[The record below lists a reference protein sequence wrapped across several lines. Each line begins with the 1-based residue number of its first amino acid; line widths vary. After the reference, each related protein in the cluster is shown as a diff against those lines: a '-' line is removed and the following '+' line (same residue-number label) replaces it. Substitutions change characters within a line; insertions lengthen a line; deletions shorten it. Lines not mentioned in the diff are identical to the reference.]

1 ADTTVFHLPAWHAV
15 IAATYGHRCD
25 YWLARRG
32 DAIAGV
38 FPVTTMR
45 LPGPAARLR
54 PPKLLAMPYQLY
66 SGLPVAADE
75 AVQTALVRH
84 ALVAA
89 KQQRASYLEIRHHA
103 PAPFLEALG
112 FVPVESGLV
121 TTAVPLPNISLK
133 SIRRN
138 HRRNIKKSQD
148 AGLTVTQGETLADL
162 RLFRRLYQLESRA
175 LGAPQAGWRFY
186 QALHDLA
193 RDHYRLFLAWQ
204 DGRCIAGM
212 LTLDDGRTRFA
223 RLAAYSSPEAQA
235 LNASHALYWAAIAD
249 GAARGCTA
257 YNCGIS
263 WVGDEGLI
271 HWKEGWNGRSHPVH
285 LYVYPLRGQPPA
297 PGGYFEGF
305 QLAKAVWRR
314 LPLPL
319 ADWLGQQVTT
329 WVG

>member
-1 ADTTVFHLPAWHAV
+1 MPDLTVHLATAADQPAVEAFWQTHADTTVFHLPAWHAV

-138 HRRNIKKSQD
+138 HRRNCCRS
-148 AGLTVTQGETLADL
+148 
-162 RLFRRLYQLESRA
+162 RRPHRSRCCIRRRSRC
-175 LGAPQAGWRFY
+175 GWRST
-186 QALHDLA
+186 
-193 RDHYRLFLAWQ
+193 R
-204 DGRCIAGM
+204 RC
-212 LTLDDGRTRFA
+212 R
-223 RLAAYSSPEAQA
+223 P
-235 LNASHALYWAAIAD
+235 
-249 GAARGCTA
+249 
-257 YNCGIS
+257 
-263 WVGDEGLI
+263 
-271 HWKEGWNGRSHPVH
+271 
-285 LYVYPLRGQPPA
+285 
-297 PGGYFEGF
+297 
-305 QLAKAVWRR
+305 RR
-314 LPLPL
+314 P
-319 ADWLGQQVTT
+319 
-329 WVG
+329 